1 MKFSVLISVY
11 YKEKPEFLRG
21 SLKSIIKQTLLPDEI
36 VLVEDGQLTQPL
48 YEVINDFK
56 QEFKCTK
63 VVCLKENAGLG
74 VALNEGLK
82 HCTYDVVARMDSDDE
97 CYPIRFEKQINY
109 LKENPDI
116 DVVGSLTTE
125 FCSNNEGDKIIMS
138 LKHFPETVEENN
150 KYSRKRCPV
159 EHPAVIFRKK
169 AVQEAG
175 GYIHCPLF
183 EDYHLWARMIMNG
196 SKFYNIQEPLLYFRM
211 SDESYIR
218 RGGLKYAI
226 TEYKSLRKFRQ
237 IGFLNCYQFIFSV
250 ITRFPIRI
258 MPTVLRRIIYKN
270 LLRSKSI

>member
-116 DVVGSLTTE
+116 DVVGS
-125 FCSNNEGDKIIMS
+125 
-138 LKHFPETVEENN
+138 
-150 KYSRKRCPV
+150 
-159 EHPAVIFRKK
+159 
-169 AVQEAG
+169 
-175 GYIHCPLF
+175 
-183 EDYHLWARMIMNG
+183 
-196 SKFYNIQEPLLYFRM
+196 
-211 SDESYIR
+211 
-218 RGGLKYAI
+218 
-226 TEYKSLRKFRQ
+226 
-237 IGFLNCYQFIFSV
+237 
-250 ITRFPIRI
+250 
-258 MPTVLRRIIYKN
+258 
-270 LLRSKSI
+270 